1 MNVIFNPNEQGQPA
15 TQGFDD
21 TGELTESIYLI
32 KDGILQAGIGGQE
45 SQKRLGVPGTMSTRS
60 SSWNRPPI
68 DRMGNIN
75 LLAGESSFEEMVA
88 SIENGIL
95 MRTNQSWS
103 IDDQRDK
110 FQFGCEI
117 GQVIKDGVL
126 GGYVRV
132 PSYEGRT
139 VPFWN
144 SLAHVGAANTVGNF
158 GTSYCGKGEPNQA
171 IRVGHQSPACVFK
184 DISIFLES
192 KK

>member
-1 MNVIFNPNEQGQPA
+1 M
-15 TQGFDD
+15 
-21 TGELTESIYLI
+21 
-32 KDGILQAGIGGQE
+32 QAGIGGQE

-132 PSYEGRT
+132 PTMRDERY
-139 VPFWN
+139 VLN
-144 SLAHVGAANTVGNF
+144 SLACWGCHGEHHN
-158 GTSYCGKGEPNQA
+158 GK
-171 IRVGHQSPACVFK
+171 
-184 DISIFLES
+184 
-192 KK
+192 